1 DEVGDDSGVGRR
13 APALREQR
21 GHRGGGRGVDRHDRV
36 RPERIEQRPE
46 PSGAQARDAQGQRR
60 VARHPVAERVAD
72 APEPGRAAEP
82 LAGVGW
88 RITPFSLADT
98 EGCPEK
104 NELTRPYPSPTL
116 HPVCDGTGGGFVSSR
131 ASSLWVLS
139 RYGLAVILAGLAF
152 LTSLGLAPHW
162 SQHHLLL
169 PFYPAV
175 ILSAWFGG
183 FGAGLL
189 TTLLSGVA
197 ITSLYLSPAH
207 SLTIRDPGDLVGVLL
222 FVSVGLLVSA
232 MNARLLDAQCRAESV
247 ARELRR
253 EIEERRTLEA
263 VSAKLATI
271 ADELYTSAERYRQQI
286 ARLGGVCRP
295 RRDGRIVECS

>member
-1 DEVGDDSGVGRR
+1 M
-13 APALREQR
+13 
-21 GHRGGGRGVDRHDRV
+21 
-36 RPERIEQRPE
+36 
-46 PSGAQARDAQGQRR
+46 
-60 VARHPVAERVAD
+60 
-72 APEPGRAAEP
+72 
-82 LAGVGW
+82 
-88 RITPFSLADT
+88 
-98 EGCPEK
+98 
-104 NELTRPYPSPTL
+104 
-116 HPVCDGTGGGFVSSR
+116 SSR

-152 LTSLGLAPHW
+152 LTSLGMAPHW

-253 EIEERRTLEA
+253 EIEERRTVEA

-286 ARLGGVCRP
+286 ARLGGVFRA
-295 RRDGRIVECS
+295 RRDGRIVECSDLFARLLGAASSEQVLARSLKDLFLDPVQWQELTASLTPGGLVCSRELHWWRNDGAPLTVFASIREADGLVEGIVIDITDRTGAEAVDQRSR

>member
-1 DEVGDDSGVGRR
+1 PSGRR
-13 APALREQR
+13 QRSTPSRSSITHISTVVHNRKIARSDALSRASD
-21 GHRGGGRGVDRHDRV
+21 GGLPHFLW
-36 RPERIEQRPE
+36 PTP
-46 PSGAQARDAQGQRR
+46 R
-60 VARHPVAERVAD
+60 VARK
-72 APEPGRAAEP
+72 
-82 LAGVGW
+82 
-88 RITPFSLADT
+88 
-98 EGCPEK
+98 K
-104 NELTRPYPSPTL
+104 NELTRPYPSPTR

-152 LTSLGLAPHW
+152 LTSLGMAPHW

-253 EIEERRTLEA
+253 EIEERRSLGAGSAELTPGGLVCSRELHWWRNDGAPLTVFASIREADGLVEGIVIDITDHTGAEA
-263 VSAKLATI
+263 VDQRS
-271 ADELYTSAERYRQQI
+271 R
-286 ARLGGVCRP
+286 
-295 RRDGRIVECS
+295 